1 MTKGIADVFK
11 RRQEAFRWG
20 STEDVKRL
28 QKKARKEILQNK
40 KKFRHKVEDSFASN
54 NSRQLWSSLQ
64 TMTGYN
70 PNKKSLVADDP
81 RKLAHDLNCFYARF
95 DSTDFS
101 AERAATLAE
110 VNGMEQREEVLT
122 EEEVSRRFRL
132 VSQCNACG
140 PDEIPGAVLKHCHDS
155 LAPVFTAL
163 FQRSLE
169 AGHIP
174 SIWKSSNVVA
184 VPKKPSPYA
193 LNDYRPIALTSI
205 PFKCMERIVLKRLL
219 AATQSFQDP
228 LQFAYTPNGNTEDAI
243 LTVTH
248 AVLKHLE
255 KPKASA
261 RMLFLTSR
269 RRSTQ
274 SSLTC

>member
-28 QKKARKEILQNK
+28 QKEARKEILQNK

-54 NSRQLWSSLQ
+54 SSRQLWSSLQ

-81 RKLAHDLNCFYARF
+81 RKLAHVLNCFYARF

-101 AERAATLAE
+101 ADRAATLAE
-110 VNGMEQREEVLT
+110 VNRMEQREEVLT
-122 EEEVSRRFRL
+122 EEEVSRLFRL
-132 VSQCNACG
+132 VSQRNACG
-140 PDEIPGAVLKHCHDS
+140 PDEIPGTVLKHCHDS

-169 AGHIP
+169 SGHTP
-174 SIWKSSNVVA
+174 SIWKSSNVVP

-193 LNDYRPIALTSI
+193 LDDYRPIVLTSI

-219 AATQSFQDP
+219 AATQSF
-228 LQFAYTPNGNTEDAI
+228 
-243 LTVTH
+243 
-248 AVLKHLE
+248 
-255 KPKASA
+255 
-261 RMLFLTSR
+261 
-269 RRSTQ
+269 
-274 SSLTC
+274 